1 MAKRIL
7 EVRFTVRT
15 GDPKETIVAVHE
27 FSLDAL
33 DTKLTQQRIAG
44 APRAWSFAGMVF
56 VFADRF
62 WQSVVLMGY
71 FDKETKKGGK

>member
-15 GDPKETIVAVHE
+15 GNPEETIVAVHE

-33 DTKLTQQRIAG
+33 DAKMAEPNTGR
-44 APRAWSFAGMVF
+44 PWSFANIVF

-71 FDKETKKGGK
+71 FDKEIKLKKGGK